1 MKEDFIYLKSNTE
14 IGISGEMTLQ
24 CVYGSCKVY
33 SFISL
38 SLGLVHGH
46 VFNTKSRVISIHS
59 DSLILET
66 FKMKNK
72 EVVKKYEKKLNSL
85 QEFECV
91 LMVKFKKL
99 ETHPKAF
106 LSEEFKL
113 EMNKIKKNQQD
124 IQVSLFIYASNL
136 FYSTYLCKCVS
147 LISLVNHLLNERIQV
162 HWMNFELENGLITHS
177 LLKKPIFSKS
187 IPMEKSQF
195 IGDCIETQ
203 LDLYMDT
210 IHDFMKQKSEFNVI
224 HLPILSDP
232 WIKEQVWKWL
242 NPILPEYSFES
253 FSQRKSRNMGIT
265 LWDGDSIVLPWNEVL
280 VSFNH
285 LDSHLVYQCLYL
297 LNNAL
302 VQLGNVSNFNNPSS
316 TLPLFSLNYVSKVDH
331 FGFGKIMRIDVEK
344 KQFHLQTNFI
354 QGNKKVNV
362 IQFYKKETY
371 PTLNSSLVNKER
383 GMNGYMIKKRS
394 MLRGV
399 QKY

>member
-1 MKEDFIYLKSNTE
+1 MNKKEI
-14 IGISGEMTLQ
+14 
-24 CVYGSCKVY
+24 
-33 SFISL
+33 
-38 SLGLVHGH
+38 
-46 VFNTKSRVISIHS
+46 
-59 DSLILET
+59 
-66 FKMKNK
+66 
-72 EVVKKYEKKLNSL
+72 VKKYEKKLNSL

-124 IQVSLFIYASNL
+124 IQVSLFIYASNP
-136 FYSTYLCKCVS
+136 FHSTYLCKCVLS
-147 LISLVNHLLNERIQV
+147 LISLVNHLLNERRQV
-162 HWMNFELENGLITHS
+162 QWMNFELENGLMTHS
-177 LLKKPIFSKS
+177 LLKKPIFSQS

-195 IGDCIETQ
+195 IGDSIETQ
-203 LDLYMDT
+203 LDLYMET
-210 IHDFMKQKSEFNVI
+210 ILDFMKQKSEFNVI

-242 NPILPEYSFES
+242 NPTSSIPEYSFES

-285 LDSHLVYQCLYL
+285 LDSHLVYQCMYL

-316 TLPLFSLNYVSKVDH
+316 SSFPLFSLNYVSNVDH
-331 FGFGKIMRIDVEK
+331 LGFGKIMRIDVEK